1 MEEEYPVGTVKTKEE
16 NERNVG
22 QSLTNQNED
31 QMTPPQ
37 VLSYLCRH
45 LYSLGWMPG
54 SGGAIST
61 REGDTLY
68 VTPSGVQKERV
79 KASDVFELRADGTV
93 LSGPSNLRPSQC
105 LPLFQLIYEVHG
117 PGTII
122 HSHSMAVVMA
132 TILYPG
138 HWLRISHL
146 HMIKGVPRQDTGGR
160 RRWDEEL
167 CIPVIENE
175 AEDKNLAGRL
185 RVALC
190 AQPDCPAVLI
200 RRHGAYIWGESWDKA
215 KTTAESIDYLCD
227 IAVRMKQSGLS
238 SEVPPSGEKGFE

>member
-1 MEEEYPVGTVKTKEE
+1 MEEDPAGTVKTKAE
-16 NERNVG
+16 NERNERRT
-22 QSLTNQNED
+22 STNHDEE
-31 QMTPPQ
+31 QMTSPQ

-45 LYSLGWMPG
+45 LYNLGWMPG
-54 SGGAIST
+54 SGGAISM

-79 KASDVFELRADGTV
+79 KASDVFELCADGSV

-122 HSHSMAVVMA
+122 HSHSIAVVMA

-138 HWLRISHL
+138 RWLRLSHL
-146 HMIKGVPRQDTGGR
+146 HMIKGVPRQSTGGR

-175 AEDKNLAGRL
+175 AEDKDMAGSL
-185 RVALC
+185 RVALS

-200 RRHGAYIWGESWDKA
+200 RRHGAYIWGQSWDKA

-227 IAVRMKQSGLS
+227 VAVRMKQSGLNI
-238 SEVPPSGEKGFE
+238 ELPPSGEKGFE